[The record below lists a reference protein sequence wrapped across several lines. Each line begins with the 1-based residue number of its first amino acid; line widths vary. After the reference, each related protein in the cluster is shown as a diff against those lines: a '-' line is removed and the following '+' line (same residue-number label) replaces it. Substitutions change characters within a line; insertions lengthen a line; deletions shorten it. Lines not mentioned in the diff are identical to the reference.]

1 MVLRLRLLIAV
12 LLLAVIICACGGKP
26 LQYTDSKEQKP
37 GPGLFS
43 GEDGVFTLIKI
54 DKEKSDSDKQVE
66 AGKRE

>member
-1 MVLRLRLLIAV
+1 MVSRLRLVVIV
-12 LLLAVIICACGGKP
+12 LLLAVILCACGGKP

-54 DKEKSDSDKQVE
+54 DRGKKDVEKQAE
-66 AGKRE
+66 TGTIE

>member
-1 MVLRLRLLIAV
+1 MVSRLRLVIAV
-12 LLLAVIICACGGKP
+12 LFLAVIVCGCGGKP

-54 DKEKSDSDKQVE
+54 DKEKREGEKQVE
-66 AGKRE
+66 AGKIE